1 MRGIQLS
8 RRADDHQRQFAAD
21 NADSND
27 PGHET
32 RQMARR
38 DAPVSSFVAF
48 VRELETSSHRSP
60 CGYALRSC
68 QTRTYFPFG
77 TITGYASDID
87 QKS

>member
-8 RRADDHQRQFAAD
+8 RRADVHRRQFAAD

-38 DAPVSSFVAF
+38 IAPVSSSVAI
-48 VRELETSSHRSP
+48 VRALEISVTETLVDSLCEANSHFF
-60 CGYALRSC
+60 
-68 QTRTYFPFG
+68 FPF
-77 TITGYASDID
+77 GYASDID
-87 QKS
+87 